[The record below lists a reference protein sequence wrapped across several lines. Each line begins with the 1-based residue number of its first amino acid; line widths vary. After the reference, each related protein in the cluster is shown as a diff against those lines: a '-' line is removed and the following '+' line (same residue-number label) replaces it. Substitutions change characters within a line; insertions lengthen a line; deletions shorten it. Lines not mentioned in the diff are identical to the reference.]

1 MIDIKNIVELNDDID
16 ESLVLDIRYHTELFP
31 ELKPIEKI
39 PQGDWIDLR
48 CAGTTS
54 IKAGDYLV
62 IPLGV
67 SIKLPKGYTA
77 IIAPRSSTFKK
88 YGILMANSIGVV
100 DESYCGDNDIWGF
113 PAYATKD
120 IQIPANERICQ
131 FTIIKKSK
139 MILNVVDKL
148 DSEDRGGFGSTGK
161 V

>member
-1 MIDIKNIVELNDDID
+1 MIEIKETIDDTF
-16 ESLVLDIRYHTELFP
+16 VLDIRYHTELFP
-31 ELKPIEKI
+31 DLKPIEKI
-39 PQGDWIDLR
+39 EKGDWIDLR
-48 CAGTTS
+48 CAADTT
-54 IKAGDYLV
+54 IKAGNYLV

-120 IQIPANERICQ
+120 IVIPANERICQ
-131 FTIIKKSK
+131 FTIIKKNN
-139 MILNVVDKL
+139 ITLNVVDKL
-148 DSEDRGGFGSTGK
+148 EDTNRGGFGSTGRE
-161 V
+161 

>member
-1 MIDIKNIVELNDDID
+1 MIDIKEIVE
-16 ESLVLDIRYHTELFP
+16 EPLVLDIKYHTELFP

-39 PQGDWIDLR
+39 EKGDWIDLR
-48 CAGTTS
+48 CAGTTF

-100 DESYCGDNDIWGF
+100 DESYCGNNDIWGF

-131 FTIIKKSK
+131 FTIIKKTN
-139 MILNVVDKL
+139 MTFNVVDDL
-148 DSEDRGGFGSTGK
+148 GTEDRGGFGSTGR

>member
-1 MIDIKNIVELNDDID
+1 MIELADITE
-16 ESLVLDIRYHTELFP
+16 EPLVLDVRYHTELFP
-31 ELKPIEKI
+31 ELKPIEKL

-48 CAGTTS
+48 CAADTT
-54 IKAGDYLV
+54 IKAGNYLV

-67 SIKLPKGYTA
+67 SIKLPTGYTA

-120 IQIPANERICQ
+120 ILIPANERICQ
-131 FTIIKKSK
+131 FTIIKKNN
-139 MILNVVDKL
+139 MTLNVVDKL
-148 DSEDRGGFGSTGK
+148 EDTNRGGFGSTGRE
-161 V
+161 